1 MKHCIIIGSVPVKNE
16 ALLKEYCENAFI
28 ICADGGL
35 DVALQHH
42 ITPDLIVGDFDSVQA
57 ELPQGI
63 ETIQL
68 PVQKNDTD
76 TMFAIREAMKRG
88 YQEFI
93 LFGVLGGARFDHSYA
108 SLCSL
113 HFIAMQN
120 GRGVMIGDNCKMFV
134 LTGGRLRL
142 KDMAGSGLSVFP
154 FGVPSCT
161 VTYQGLAYPLNRHTL
176 YSQDPLGV
184 SNEITEPVA
193 EIILHSGTA
202 LIIVQEPNF

>member
-1 MKHCIIIGSVPVKNE
+1 
-16 ALLKEYCENAFI
+16 
-28 ICADGGL
+28 
-35 DVALQHH
+35 
-42 ITPDLIVGDFDSVQA
+42 
-57 ELPQGI
+57 
-63 ETIQL
+63 
-68 PVQKNDTD
+68 
-76 TMFAIREAMKRG
+76 
-88 YQEFI
+88 
-93 LFGVLGGARFDHSYA
+93 
-108 SLCSL
+108 
-113 HFIAMQN
+113 
-120 GRGVMIGDNCKMFV
+120 MFV

-142 KDMAGSGLSVFP
+142 KDMAGSGLSVFA